1 MPPPQNATLPGIPSE
16 QEFAVNIERF
26 VGLTPWVLASEQMP
40 PCDGW
45 WKTRLKSSPDLRQPQ
60 RRYWT
65 TMSENVPGMK
75 WGFFSAP
82 VHPDESDEEAEHSR
96 TTSSNFRPAEI
107 EWCGL
112 MSRHPNS
119 PKE

>member
-1 MPPPQNATLPGIPSE
+1 MPHPQNATLPGIPSE
-16 QEFAVNIERF
+16 QEFVVDIERF
-26 VGLTPWVLASEQMP
+26 VGLTPWVLASEQRP

-65 TMSENVPGMK
+65 GMSTNVPGMA

-82 VHPDESDEEAEHSR
+82 AHPDESDEEVEQSR
-96 TTSSNFRPAEI
+96 NKASAYGPDEI

-112 MSRHPNS
+112 RLPHPNMT
-119 PKE
+119 KE

>member
-1 MPPPQNATLPGIPSE
+1 MPHPQNATLPGIPSE
-16 QEFAVNIERF
+16 REFVVDIERF
-26 VGLTPWVLASEQMP
+26 VGLTPWVLASEQRP

-65 TMSENVPGMK
+65 GVSTNVPGMA

-82 VHPDESDEEAEHSR
+82 VHPGESDEEAEQSR
-96 TTSSNFRPAEI
+96 NKASAYGPDEI

-112 MSRHPNS
+112 MVPHPHM